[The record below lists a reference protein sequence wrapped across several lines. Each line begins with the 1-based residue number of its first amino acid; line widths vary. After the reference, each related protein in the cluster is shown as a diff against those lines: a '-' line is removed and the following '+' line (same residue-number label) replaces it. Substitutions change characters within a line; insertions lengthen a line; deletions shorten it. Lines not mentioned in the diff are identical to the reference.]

1 MRKMLATV
9 AFVVSFGVW
18 LWPGTCLHASSRREY
33 REAIRSLPLLE
44 RPNRPGHIYGN
55 TVRRIYHRR
64 YGSLPAARE
73 GGQGAQSIPSDPA
86 PSPTVH

>member
-1 MRKMLATV
+1 MRRMLTTIV
-9 AFVVSFGVW
+9 IVLSCGLW
-18 LWPGTCLHASSRREY
+18 LLPPASVHASTRREY

-64 YGSLPAARE
+64 HGSFPAPETSEQESAR
-73 GGQGAQSIPSDPA
+73 IPSDAAPA
-86 PSPTVH
+86 PTVH